1 MLNFYIMPCIDHIR
15 FLPIMLITKS
25 LRPLYFIFTVS
36 LLELQSAMVTLLN
49 VRNCGVGSFSNE
61 NVDSKTPVNCVHLMK
76 YNVIDD
82 MFQLKIG
89 TERVALQTR
98 LFSGEDSIF
107 KTHEA
112 FKGITFF
119 EDFDIVMDK
128 YLRRQL
134 FTKYAKEHL
143 GITLMMVAALHSSMM
158 SMSSR
163 KT

>member
-1 MLNFYIMPCIDHIR
+1 MNVLKNR
-15 FLPIMLITKS
+15 FIQNKVITKS
-25 LRPLYFIFTVS
+25 LHSLYSIFAVS

-49 VRNCGVGSFSNE
+49 VRKCGVGSFCNE
-61 NVDSKTPVNCVHLMK
+61 NEDSNGNRDAPQNCVHLMK

-82 MFQLKIG
+82 MFELKIG
-89 TERVALQTR
+89 TERVGVQTR

-107 KTHEA
+107 GTHEA
-112 FKGITFF
+112 FKGITFS
-119 EDFDIVMDK
+119 EDFDTIVDK
-128 YLRRQL
+128 YFRSQL

-143 GITLMMVAALHSSMM
+143 GITLMMVAAIHSGMV

>member
-1 MLNFYIMPCIDHIR
+1 
-15 FLPIMLITKS
+15 
-25 LRPLYFIFTVS
+25 
-36 LLELQSAMVTLLN
+36 MVTLLN
-49 VRNCGVGSFSNE
+49 VRNCGVGAFSNE
-61 NVDSKTPVNCVHLMK
+61 NEDSDGYKETPANCVHLMK

-119 EDFDIVMDK
+119 EDFETVMHK
-128 YLRRQL
+128 YLRSQL

-143 GITLMMVAALHSSMM
+143 GITLMMVAALHSSMT

>member
-1 MLNFYIMPCIDHIR
+1 
-15 FLPIMLITKS
+15 MLITKS
-25 LRPLYFIFTVS
+25 LRNLYFIFAVS

-49 VRNCGVGSFSNE
+49 VRNCGVGAFSNE
-61 NVDSKTPVNCVHLMK
+61 NEDSDGNKETPTNCVHLMK

-112 FKGITFF
+112 FNGITFS
-119 EDFDIVMDK
+119 EDFDTIIDK
-128 YLRRQL
+128 YLRSQL